1 MGYRY
6 RVEQFN
12 SVIRRYNAFQ
22 HTKRSSEAEKMKF
35 YDVKARKSF
44 NSNKY
49 KIVRKG
55 KTTFAVTKSPYTK
68 IKCYRIIKRGRR
80 RGKG

>member
-1 MGYRY
+1 
-6 RVEQFN
+6 
-12 SVIRRYNAFQ
+12 
-22 HTKRSSEAEKMKF
+22 MKF